1 LCAGAA
7 KLPFWPLHD
16 YRGSDLPVVNPLI
29 RTVTC
34 PYTGQ
39 ELATVPALNPDV
51 TIVHAQ
57 RSDKDGNAQI
67 WGLYGVQKEAAFAAK
82 RVILVVEE
90 IVESNIVRSD
100 PNRTVIP
107 GFMVDAVVCESW
119 GAHPSYAQGYYDRDN
134 DFYVAW
140 DEISRDEGRL
150 CAWMDEFVYGVA
162 DRAGYMERLGTGLRD
177 RLTAKPRI
185 CEGVN
190 YGF

>member
-1 LCAGAA
+1 MCAGAA
-7 KLPFWPLHD
+7 KLPFWPLQD
-16 YRGSDLPVVNPLI
+16 YRGSDLPAVNPLI

-57 RSDKDGNAQI
+57 RSDEEGNAQI
-67 WGLYGVQKEAAFAAK
+67 WGLYGVQKEAAFAAR

-90 IVESNIVRSD
+90 IVQSSVVRAD
-100 PNRTVIP
+100 PNRTIIP
-107 GFMVDAVVCESW
+107 GFIVDAVVCEPW

-140 DEISRDEGRL
+140 DEISRDEQRL
-150 CAWMDEFVYGVA
+150 AAWMQDYIHGVN
-162 DRAGYMERLGTGLRD
+162 DRREYMEKMGAALRD
-177 RLTAKPRI
+177 RLAAKPRMS
-185 CEGVN
+185 EGVN